1 LGVTLSRDEGEA
13 RLELKGSVDIFEARE
28 LHRLFVEALGAP
40 RGVVVDM
47 KETLRIDTAGSQL
60 LLALKRALASRGK
73 SLVIEA
79 PPEGVREAWRLLGLS
94 RELESP

>member
-1 LGVTLSRDEGEA
+1 MGAKLSSDGGEF
-13 RLELKGSVDIFEARE
+13 RLELQGSVDIFEARE
-28 LHRLFVEALGAP
+28 LHRLFSEAIRAP
-40 RGVVVDM
+40 RRVVVDM
-47 KETLRIDTAGSQL
+47 KETSRIDTAASQL
-60 LLALKRALASRGK
+60 ILALGRALAAQGK